1 MHLMDRLIKLFGPTS
16 FYVSL
21 LALQST
27 PKSHNFF
34 YFCFLATAS
43 ESVSSIV
50 PGHFDHDNITD
61 FMIKYNTGPGFPIY
75 YYSQTTIISGATGK
89 PLLDS
94 MITDS
99 GGPNS
104 LLGGLSISQSFGGDF
119 FLHWQTHCRG
129 KTEAKDAYQFIP
141 ESDIVQQSRADICML
156 RYNTSTVLKLYA
168 IARHV
173 EPPGAVIFSTDDLI
187 LQLNQ
192 SDTRQL
198 YKQSNSVSPIK
209 HPKMRIQKINSKEM
223 IRNDDLQ
230 KEFPKNVERK
240 RLESNLE
247 GLREKSLEVDG
258 RKVGGRN
265 RMISIE
271 NSKQDSVRDE
281 KPYIYLPYEDADKVY
296 VS

>member
-1 MHLMDRLIKLFGPTS
+1 MKLYGHTS
-16 FYVSL
+16 FFVSL
-21 LALQST
+21 LALQNT
-27 PKSHNFF
+27 HKSHN
-34 YFCFLATAS
+34 YFNFLFTAS

-198 YKQSNSVSPIK
+198 YKQSSSVSPIK

-223 IRNDDLQ
+223 IRNEDLQ

-247 GLREKSLEVDG
+247 GLREKSLEVDE
-258 RKVGGRN
+258 RNVGGRN

-271 NSKQDSVRDE
+271 NSKLDSGRDE
-281 KPYIYLPYEDADKVY
+281 KPYIYLPYEDSDKVY